1 MQKLTLAAYVQKR
14 NGVPMSAAGSFRN
27 NMWRSFGAAS
37 FAAFWRSWNPIFG
50 YYLARF
56 IFIPLKGWLP
66 SSLALVFTFAFSGL
80 LHDMV
85 TMLVSRELRL
95 LFTPWF
101 VLMAA
106 WLLLSE
112 QFKLQY
118 GVLPWWG
125 RMLLNVLQIMT
136 TFALVWP
143 YRIGA
148 G

>member
-1 MQKLTLAAYVQKR
+1 MQKLTLGAYVQKR

-27 NMWRSFGAAS
+27 NMRRSFGAAS

-50 YYLARF
+50 FYLARF
-56 IFIPLKGWLP
+56 IFIPLKGLLP
-66 SSLALVFTFAFSGL
+66 PSLALLLTFAFSGL
-80 LHDMV
+80 LHDIV
-85 TMLVSRELRL
+85 TMLVSADIRL

-101 VLMAA
+101 VLMAC

-112 QFKLQY
+112 RLKLQY
-118 GVLPWWG
+118 GALPWWG
-125 RMLLNVLQIMT
+125 RMLLNLLQIMT

-148 G
+148 A

>member
-1 MQKLTLAAYVQKR
+1 MQKLTLGAYVQKR
-14 NGVPMSAAGSFRN
+14 NGVPMSAPGSLRN
-27 NMWRSFGAAS
+27 NLSRAFGASS

-56 IFIPLKGWLP
+56 IFIPLKLWLP
-66 SSLALVFTFAFSGL
+66 SSLALLLTFALSGL

-85 TMLVSRELRL
+85 TMLVSAEFRL
-95 LFTPWF
+95 FFTPWF
-101 VLMAA
+101 MLMAA

-112 QFKLQY
+112 RLKLQY

-125 RMLLNVLQIMT
+125 RMSLNLLQIIT

-143 YRIGA
+143 YRLGA